1 MRGAEGPINA
11 KPQKRSKQKQ
21 RPALVASLPSSRSLE
36 RGFFFLLP
44 LQFRALSLFLSPCS
58 VSSPTTSINSLAT
71 MRRPA
76 SST

>member
-11 KPQKRSKQKQ
+11 KPQVEEK
-21 RPALVASLPSSRSLE
+21 RPALVASLPSSFSLARE
-36 RGFFFLLP
+36 VFSLP
-44 LQFRALSLFLSPCS
+44 LRIPSLSLSLSLSLPGS
-58 VSSPTTSINSLAT
+58 VSSPTPDTNSLAT